1 VTIQLPPNL
10 YDDSDWMGLAL
21 CAAVSVL
28 KHPTL
33 IRRNLD
39 SGVSHQLACLWDTG
53 CVEPPHVFDIT
64 EEKFTWLYLRG
75 FIWVSYIPR
84 KLWSE
89 DLNLC
94 SSIKATIG
102 QSLKEKEK
110 AAVGHLPE
118 EKKNGNNWMVEK
130 CGLRLVYKR
139 DMQELQ
145 ETIIKCV
152 TSPFE
157 NNVEYIH
164 QLIQDET
171 RNTEQTTQ
179 AGSSYRDP
187 YPERLRTP
195 IYQGQSRG
203 SGISFKEQHRD
214 VDQLRRSLPVINY
227 VDLLINTIKL
237 LALSLSLLLD
247 TIFLFYRSL
256 IDALYIILASLQ
268 LKSRNGS
275 AITEMRTT

>member
-1 VTIQLPPNL
+1 VTIDHLPPNL
-10 YDDSDWMGLAL
+10 RDDSDWMGLAL
-21 CAAVSVL
+21 CAAFSVN

-39 SGVSHQLACLWDTG
+39 SGFSHKLFCLLDTDIG
-53 CVEPPHVFDIT
+53 SVEPSHTYKIT

-102 QSLKEKEK
+102 QSLKEIEK
-110 AAVGHLPE
+110 ATVGHLPE
-118 EKKNGNNWMVEK
+118 EKKNGNSWMPFHLIAKK
-130 CGLRLVYKR
+130 CGLRLVYQK

-152 TSPFE
+152 TSPFD

-164 QLIQDET
+164 QLIADET
-171 RNTEQTTQ
+171 RNTEQTTE
-179 AGSSYRDP
+179 AGCSYRDP

-195 IYQGQSRG
+195 IYQGQSSG
-203 SGISFKEQHRD
+203 SGISFEERPREN
-214 VDQLRRSLPVINY
+214 QLRITLPVINY
-227 VDLLINTIKL
+227 VDLFKKYYQ
-237 LALSLSLLLD
+237 ASLSLSL
-247 TIFLFYRSL
+247 SL
-256 IDALYIILASLQ
+256 IGHHAYFYFTGL
-268 LKSRNGS
+268 
-275 AITEMRTT
+275 

>member
-1 VTIQLPPNL
+1 MTIQLPPNL

-21 CAAVSVL
+21 CVAISVHN
-28 KHPTL
+28 HPTL
-33 IRRNLD
+33 IRPNLD
-39 SGVSHQLACLWDTG
+39 SGVSHHLVCLWETDIG
-53 CVEPPHVFDIT
+53 CVEPPHVFEIT

-94 SSIKATIG
+94 SSIKASIG

-110 AAVGHLPE
+110 ATVGHLSE
-118 EKKNGNNWMVEK
+118 EKNDGNSWMRSPLMVEK
-130 CGLRLVYKR
+130 CGLRLVYQK

-145 ETIIKCV
+145 GTIIKCV
-152 TSPFE
+152 TSPFD

-171 RNTEQTTQ
+171 RSTEQTTE
-179 AGSSYRDP
+179 AGCSYRDP
-187 YPERLRTP
+187 FPERLSTP
-195 IYQGQSRG
+195 IYQGQSSG
-203 SGISFKEQHRD
+203 SGISFKEQHHD

-227 VDLLINTIKL
+227 VDLFRKYYQ
-237 LALSLSLLLD
+237 ASLSLSL
-247 TIFLFYRSL
+247 SL
-256 IDALYIILASLQ
+256 SY
-268 LKSRNGS
+268 
-275 AITEMRTT
+275 